1 MRNQK
6 ARYRT
11 ESTTGNRYLQSYN
24 KYLKTNYQ
32 PAYDRAKA
40 YQPVVDD
47 AYNTYRTAFDKA
59 KSEYDQ
65 LVATEKSAFDAA
77 VAKGE
82 GLAKNV
88 TTANEGYANYK
99 KTNLDPYEAEYASR
113 EAALTS
119 ARNTAYTA
127 ATEKYDTQ
135 ASSLATAYNTA
146 FDTAAQNYDTQ
157 ESTLWTAFDTA
168 AKEADKLKKPID
180 AKWAKNEYVN
190 PITAYDPASDT
201 VRTIDSYEFLGEAE
215 GFKYTWT
222 SKYSGNQFDFTAKQA
237 PSTYDVSEQFR
248 LQKWV
253 DDYNFY
259 AKTFYAGDAQQ
270 YGLPSFVNDAWLKR
284 KEKDIQNY
292 TKSIDIYNKAG
303 EKARAEYQ
311 STLTEYNTYVDKNV
325 TPAQTAYYD
334 FVATSKQD
342 YADTASASQLKAYQ
356 DFVATSKSDYATSQA
371 DLATTAEA
379 KAVQDYVSVLN
390 TQRGLAT
397 DYYNTNVKS
406 QQDAYNTFI
415 SNEYNPAKSAYE
427 KIATD
432 TGYVTSRTESQRTK
446 YIAAKDKFDELK
458 AQYEVY
464 GPTLEDLKSKYTASI
479 AGLSGMQEE
488 IDRLQRSVNIDLDP
502 RKSSVRVSSRQTI
515 LTSGSKRAGAAR

>member
-24 KYLKTNYQ
+24 KYLKENYQ

-47 AYNTYRTAFDKA
+47 AYNTYKTAFNKA

-65 LVATEKSAFDAA
+65 RVATEKSAFDAA
-77 VAKGE
+77 VTKGE

-88 TTANEGYANYK
+88 TTANEGYVNYK
-99 KTNLDPYEAEYASR
+99 KTNLDPYEAEYATR

-119 ARNTAYTA
+119 AKSTAYTA
-127 ATEKYDTQ
+127 ATKEYDTQ
-135 ASSLATAYNTA
+135 ASGLATAYNTA
-146 FDTAAQNYDTQ
+146 FDTAAESYDTQ
-157 ESTLWTAFDTA
+157 ATALSKDYETKFETA
-168 AKEADKLKKPID
+168 TKMQ
-180 AKWAKNEYVN
+180 
-190 PITAYDPASDT
+190 SD
-201 VRTIDSYEFLGEAE
+201 VV
-215 GFKYTWT
+215 
-222 SKYSGNQFDFTAKQA
+222 SKYKDNMWVQKNTVFNPYTGIIQIADEAKYLGGEQFEYKIDGKTYNINQA
-237 PSTYDVSEQFR
+237 PDYFDVSHKFAVEKR
-248 LQKWV
+248 IK
-253 DDYNFY
+253 DYNFY
-259 AKTFYAGDAQQ
+259 SETFASGDAQQ
-270 YGLPSFVNDAWLKR
+270 FGLPSYVNKYWLDQ
-284 KEKDIQNY
+284 EY
-292 TKSIDIYNKAG
+292 KSIQKILDPTEGSLSMYQTTG
-303 EKARAEYQ
+303 ETQRAEYAKAFDPV
-311 STLTEYNTYVDKNV
+311 NTYISNTLD
-325 TPAQTAYYD
+325 PAKTAYED
-334 FVATSKQD
+334 FLSTSKQS

-390 TQRGLAT
+390 TQRELTT

-406 QQDAYNTFI
+406 QQEAYDTFI

-432 TGYVTSRTESQRTK
+432 TGYVTSRTDSQKTK
-446 YIAAKDKFDELK
+446 YIAARDKFDELK
-458 AQYEVY
+458 AQYEAY

-502 RKSSVRVSSRQTI
+502 RKSSVRVNSRQTI

>member
-24 KYLKTNYQ
+24 KYLKENYQ

-40 YQPVVDD
+40 YQPVVDS

-77 VAKGE
+77 VTKGE

-88 TTANEGYANYK
+88 NTANEGYANYK

-113 EAALTS
+113 QAALTS

-127 ATEKYDTQ
+127 ATKEYDTK
-135 ASSLATAYNTA
+135 SSLLATAYNTA

-168 AKEADKLKKPID
+168 AKEADKLKKPLD

-201 VRTIDSYEFLGEAE
+201 VRTIDSYEFLGEDK

-248 LQKWV
+248 LQNWV
-253 DDYNFY
+253 DQFNTQLNIYQ
-259 AKTFYAGDAQQ
+259 TGDRSTLPEYVTAQYFQ
-270 YGLPSFVNDAWLKR
+270 RR
-284 KEKDIQNY
+284 KKDIESY

-311 STLTEYNTYVDKNV
+311 STLTEYNTYVDENV

-390 TQRGLAT
+390 TQRELAT

-458 AQYEVY
+458 AQYEAY
-464 GPTLEDLKSKYTASI
+464 APTLEDLKSKYTASM